1 MPVMT
6 SVPFIYRFR
15 DALATLPSMLILA
28 ILIFAGIQKAVKI
41 QPHVD
46 DSLVQIALTEPEP
59 PAPPIAVPT
68 PPIPVPRQEAKPQPV
83 AKPTPQPPPRPTPPQ
98 TVTATPVSNRPN
110 ADVAAPTP
118 PKAIAAPIATPTPP
132 QEAPPPTPAPAAK
145 PNNANIEASYISKL
159 RAHLNSIKRYPTG
172 REASQ
177 QRPQGKVKVW
187 FVLNRDGTLVE
198 QGIDESSNS
207 MLLDEAARKTIN
219 RATFTAFPESSWV
232 GETTHRF
239 SAELEFIPGAG

>member
-1 MPVMT
+1 MP
-6 SVPFIYRFR
+6 FFFRFR
-15 DALATLPSMLILA
+15 DALATLPSALILA

-59 PAPPIAVPT
+59 PVTAPT
-68 PPIPVPRQEAKPQPV
+68 PPVPVPPQEVKSKPQPV
-83 AKPTPQPPPRPTPPQ
+83 AKPTQQQPPRPSPPQ
-98 TVTATPVSNRPN
+98 AVTATPVSNTPN
-110 ADVAAPTP
+110 PEVTAPTP
-118 PKAIAAPIATPTPP
+118 PKAIAAPIAAPTPP
-132 QEAPPPTPAPAAK
+132 QETPPPAPAAK
-145 PNNANIEASYISKL
+145 PNNASIEASYISKL

-187 FVLNRDGTLVE
+187 FVLNRDGTLVD

-219 RATFTAFPESSWV
+219 RATFTAFPESSWT
-232 GETTHRF
+232 GEATHRF

>member
-1 MPVMT
+1 MQAMMNMP
-6 SVPFIYRFR
+6 FFYRFR
-15 DALATLPSMLILA
+15 DALATLPSALILA

-41 QPHVD
+41 QPHSD

-59 PAPPIAVPT
+59 PVTAPT
-68 PPIPVPRQEAKPQPV
+68 PPAPVPQEAKPQPV
-83 AKPTPQPPPRPTPPQ
+83 AKPTQPPRPSPPQ
-98 TVTATPVSNRPN
+98 TVTATPVSNTPSPE
-110 ADVAAPTP
+110 VAAPTP
-118 PKAIAAPIATPTPP
+118 PKAIAAPIAAPTPP
-132 QEAPPPTPAPAAK
+132 QETPPPAPAAK
-145 PNNANIEASYISKL
+145 PNNASIEASYISKL

-219 RATFTAFPESSWV
+219 RATFTAFPESSWA
-232 GETTHRF
+232 GEATHRF

>member
-1 MPVMT
+1 MQAIMTMP
-6 SVPFIYRFR
+6 FFYRFR
-15 DALATLPSMLILA
+15 DALATLPAIVILA

-41 QPHVD
+41 QPHTD

-59 PAPPIAVPT
+59 P
-68 PPIPVPRQEAKPQPV
+68 
-83 AKPTPQPPPRPTPPQ
+83 
-98 TVTATPVSNRPN
+98 
-110 ADVAAPTP
+110 VAAPTP
-118 PKAIAAPIATPTPP
+118 PTPTPP
-132 QEAPPPTPAPAAK
+132 QVVKPLPVPAVQPIQNRQPTPATPQPTVSATPVSNSPSAEVAAPPAAPKAVAAPAPIAPPAPEPAPPVTK
-145 PNNANIEASYISKL
+145 PNNAGVEAGYIAKL

-219 RATFTAFPESSWV
+219 RATFSAFPESSWV
-232 GETTHRF
+232 GEASHRF

>member
-1 MPVMT
+1 MQATMNMP
-6 SVPFIYRFR
+6 FFFRFR
-15 DALATLPSMLILA
+15 DALATLPSALILA

-59 PAPPIAVPT
+59 PVTAPT
-68 PPIPVPRQEAKPQPV
+68 PPAPVPPQEVKPQPV
-83 AKPTPQPPPRPTPPQ
+83 AKPTQQQPPRPSPPQ
-98 TVTATPVSNRPN
+98 AVTATPVSNTPN
-110 ADVAAPTP
+110 PEVAAPTP
-118 PKAIAAPIATPTPP
+118 PKAIAAPIAAPAPP
-132 QEAPPPTPAPAAK
+132 QETPPPAPAAK
-145 PNNANIEASYISKL
+145 PNNASIEASYISKL

-187 FVLNRDGTLVE
+187 FVLNRDGTLVD

-219 RATFTAFPESSWV
+219 RATFTAFPESSWA
-232 GETTHRF
+232 GEATHRF

>member
-1 MPVMT
+1 MSMP
-6 SVPFIYRFR
+6 FFYRFR
-15 DALATLPSMLILA
+15 DALATLPSLLILA

-59 PAPPIAVPT
+59 PAPPVVAPT
-68 PPIPVPRQEAKPQPV
+68 PPTPAPLQETKPQPA
-83 AKPTPQPPPRPTPPQ
+83 AKPAPQPPPRPTPPQ
-98 TVTATPVSNRPN
+98 TVTATPVSNTPN
-110 ADVAAPTP
+110 PEVAAPAP
-118 PKAIAAPIATPTPP
+118 PKALAAPVAAPVAP
-132 QEAPPPTPAPAAK
+132 QETPSPAPAAK
-145 PNNANIEASYISKL
+145 PNNASIEASYISKL

-198 QGIDESSNS
+198 QGIEESSNS
-207 MLLDEAARKTIN
+207 MLLDEASRKTIN
-219 RATFTAFPESSWV
+219 RATFTAFPESSWA
-232 GETTHRF
+232 GEATHRF

>member
-1 MPVMT
+1 MNMP
-6 SVPFIYRFR
+6 FFYRFR
-15 DALATLPSMLILA
+15 DALATLPSALILA

-41 QPHVD
+41 QPHSD

-59 PAPPIAVPT
+59 PVTAPT
-68 PPIPVPRQEAKPQPV
+68 PPAPVPQEAKPQPV
-83 AKPTPQPPPRPTPPQ
+83 AKPTQPPRPSPPQ
-98 TVTATPVSNRPN
+98 TVTATPVSNTPSPE
-110 ADVAAPTP
+110 VAAPTP
-118 PKAIAAPIATPTPP
+118 PKAIAAPIAAPAPP
-132 QEAPPPTPAPAAK
+132 QETPPPAPAAK
-145 PNNANIEASYISKL
+145 PNNASIEASYISKL

-219 RATFTAFPESSWV
+219 RATFTAFPESSWA
-232 GETTHRF
+232 GEATHRF

>member
-1 MPVMT
+1 MQATMNMP
-6 SVPFIYRFR
+6 FFYRFR
-15 DALATLPSMLILA
+15 DALATLPSVLILA
-28 ILIFAGIQKAVKI
+28 ILVFAGIQKAVKI
-41 QPHVD
+41 QSHAD
-46 DSLVQIALTEPEP
+46 DSLVQIALMEPEP
-59 PAPPIAVPT
+59 PVVAPT
-68 PPIPVPRQEAKPQPV
+68 PPTPAPPQEVKPQPV
-83 AKPTPQPPPRPTPPQ
+83 AKPTSQQPPRPAPPQ
-98 TVTATPVSNRPN
+98 TVTATPVSSTPS
-110 ADVAAPTP
+110 AEVAAPTP
-118 PKAIAAPIATPTPP
+118 PKAIAAPIAAPAAPP
-132 QEAPPPTPAPAAK
+132 QETPPPAPVAK
-145 PNNANIEASYISKL
+145 PNNASIEASYISKL

-219 RATFTAFPESSWV
+219 RATFTAFPESSWA
-232 GETTHRF
+232 GEATHRF

>member
-1 MPVMT
+1 MNMP
-6 SVPFIYRFR
+6 FFYRFR
-15 DALATLPSMLILA
+15 DALATLPSALILA
-28 ILIFAGIQKAVKI
+28 ILIFAGIQKAVQI
-41 QPHVD
+41 QPHAD

-59 PAPPIAVPT
+59 PVTAPT
-68 PPIPVPRQEAKPQPV
+68 PPEPVPPQETKPQPV
-83 AKPTPQPPPRPTPPQ
+83 AKPVQPVAKTPPPPAPPQ
-98 TVTATPVSNRPN
+98 TVTATPVSNVPS
-110 ADVAAPTP
+110 AEVAAPPP
-118 PKAIAAPIATPTPP
+118 PKAIAAPIAAPVPP
-132 QEAPPPTPAPAAK
+132 QETPPPAPAAK
-145 PNNANIEASYISKL
+145 PNNASIEASYISKL

-219 RATFTAFPESSWV
+219 RATFTAFPESSWA
-232 GETTHRF
+232 GEATHRF

>member
-1 MPVMT
+1 MP
-6 SVPFIYRFR
+6 FFFRFR
-15 DALATLPSMLILA
+15 DALATLPSALILA

-59 PAPPIAVPT
+59 PVTAPT
-68 PPIPVPRQEAKPQPV
+68 PPAPVPLQEVKPQPV
-83 AKPTPQPPPRPTPPQ
+83 AKPTQQQSPRPSPPQ
-98 TVTATPVSNRPN
+98 AVTATPVSNTPN
-110 ADVAAPTP
+110 PEVAASTP
-118 PKAIAAPIATPTPP
+118 PKAIAAPIAAPAPP
-132 QEAPPPTPAPAAK
+132 QETPPPAPAAK
-145 PNNANIEASYISKL
+145 PNNASIEASYISKL

-219 RATFTAFPESSWV
+219 RATFTAFPESSWA
-232 GETTHRF
+232 GEATHRF

>member
-1 MPVMT
+1 MHAMMRMPF
-6 SVPFIYRFR
+6 SYRFR
-15 DALATLPSMLILA
+15 DALATLPSVLILA
-28 ILIFAGIQKAVKI
+28 ILVFAGIQKAVKI
-41 QPHVD
+41 QPHID

-59 PAPPIAVPT
+59 PAPPVVAPT
-68 PPIPVPRQEAKPQPV
+68 PPTPVPPQEAKPQPA
-83 AKPTPQPPPRPTPPQ
+83 AKPTPQPPQRPTPPQ
-98 TVTATPVSNRPN
+98 TVTATPVSNTPN
-110 ADVAAPTP
+110 ADVAAAAP
-118 PKAIAAPIATPTPP
+118 PKAIAAPIAAPVAAPP
-132 QEAPPPTPAPAAK
+132 QEAPPPAAK
-145 PNNANIEASYISKL
+145 PNNASIEASYIGKL

-187 FVLNRDGTLVE
+187 FVLNRDGMLVE

-219 RATFTAFPESSWV
+219 RATFTAFPESSWA
-232 GETTHRF
+232 GEATHRF

>member
-1 MPVMT
+1 MT
-6 SVPFIYRFR
+6 TTPFFYRFR
-15 DALATLPSMLILA
+15 DALATLPSILILA

-41 QPHVD
+41 QPHND

-59 PAPPIAVPT
+59 PAPPVAVPT
-68 PPIPVPRQEAKPQPV
+68 PPVLPQVVKPVTSPVQPV
-83 AKPTPQPPPRPTPPQ
+83 RQPPPLPTPPQ
-98 TVTATPVSNRPN
+98 AVTPTAVSNTPSPELAAAPPKPAATPP
-110 ADVAAPTP
+110 AAPATTP
-118 PKAIAAPIATPTPP
+118 AP
-132 QEAPPPTPAPAAK
+132 EAPPPAAVAK
-145 PNNANIEASYISKL
+145 PNNASIEASYISKV

-198 QGIDESSNS
+198 QGIEESSNS

-219 RATFTAFPESSWV
+219 RATFTAFPESSWS

>member
-1 MPVMT
+1 MQAMMSMP
-6 SVPFIYRFR
+6 FFYRFR
-15 DALATLPSMLILA
+15 DALATLPSVLILA

-41 QPHVD
+41 QPHID
-46 DSLVQIALTEPEP
+46 DSLVQIALAEPEP
-59 PAPPIAVPT
+59 PTPPAAAPAPPT
-68 PPIPVPRQEAKPQPV
+68 PVAPQEAKPQAA
-83 AKPTPQPPPRPTPPQ
+83 AKPAPQPPPRPTPPQ
-98 TVTATPVSNRPN
+98 TVTATPLSNTPN
-110 ADVAAPTP
+110 PEVAAPAP
-118 PKAIAAPIATPTPP
+118 PKAVAAPIATPAAPP
-132 QEAPPPTPAPAAK
+132 QEMPPPAPAAK
-145 PNNANIEASYISKL
+145 PNNASIEASYISKL

-219 RATFTAFPESSWV
+219 RATFTAFPESSWA
-232 GETTHRF
+232 GEATHRF

>member
-1 MPVMT
+1 MQATMTMP
-6 SVPFIYRFR
+6 FFYRFR
-15 DALATLPSMLILA
+15 DALATLPSVLILA

-41 QPHVD
+41 QPRID
-46 DSLVQIALTEPEP
+46 DSLVQIALMEPEP
-59 PAPPIAVPT
+59 PVTAPT
-68 PPIPVPRQEAKPQPV
+68 PPVPAPPQEARPQPLAKPVPPV
-83 AKPTPQPPPRPTPPQ
+83 ATPPRPTPPQ
-98 TVTATPVSNRPN
+98 AVTATPVSNAPN
-110 ADVAAPTP
+110 AELAAPA
-118 PKAIAAPIATPTPP
+118 PKAIAAPIAAPVAPP
-132 QEAPPPTPAPAAK
+132 QEIPPPAPVAK

-219 RATFTAFPESSWV
+219 RATFTAFPESSWA
-232 GETTHRF
+232 GEATHRF

>member
-1 MPVMT
+1 MSMP
-6 SVPFIYRFR
+6 FFYRFR
-15 DALATLPSMLILA
+15 DALAILPSVLILA

-46 DSLVQIALTEPEP
+46 DSLVQIALTEP
-59 PAPPIAVPT
+59 APPVAAPT
-68 PPIPVPRQEAKPQPV
+68 PPTPVAPQEIKPQAV
-83 AKPTPQPPPRPTPPQ
+83 AKPTPQPTPRPTPPQ
-98 TVTATPVSNRPN
+98 TVTATPVSNTPN
-110 ADVAAPTP
+110 PEVAAPAP
-118 PKAIAAPIATPTPP
+118 PKTVAGPIAAPVAPP
-132 QEAPPPTPAPAAK
+132 QETPPPAPAAK
-145 PNNANIEASYISKL
+145 PNNAGIEASYISKL

-198 QGIDESSNS
+198 QGIAESSNS

-219 RATFTAFPESSWV
+219 RATFTAFPESSWA
-232 GETTHRF
+232 GEATHRF

>member
-1 MPVMT
+1 MQAIMTMP
-6 SVPFIYRFR
+6 FFYRFR
-15 DALATLPSMLILA
+15 DALATLPSIIILA

-41 QPHVD
+41 QPHAD

-59 PAPPIAVPT
+59 PAPPVTTPAPPTPT
-68 PPIPVPRQEAKPQPV
+68 PPQV
-83 AKPTPQPPPRPTPPQ
+83 AKPLPVPVMQPIRQPTPPQ
-98 TVTATPVSNRPN
+98 TVSATPLSNNPS
-110 ADVAAPTP
+110 AEVAAPPAP
-118 PKAIAAPIATPTPP
+118 PKAVAAPAAV
-132 QEAPPPTPAPAAK
+132 APPAPEPAPPVAK
-145 PNNANIEASYISKL
+145 PNNASIEAGYIAKL

-198 QGIDESSNS
+198 QGIEESANS

-219 RATFTAFPESSWV
+219 RATFSAFPESSWA
-232 GETTHRF
+232 GEATHRF

>member
-1 MPVMT
+1 MQATMNMP
-6 SVPFIYRFR
+6 FFFRFR
-15 DALATLPSMLILA
+15 DALATLPSALILA

-59 PAPPIAVPT
+59 PVTAPT
-68 PPIPVPRQEAKPQPV
+68 PPAPVPLQEVKPQPV
-83 AKPTPQPPPRPTPPQ
+83 AKPTQQQSPRPSPPQ
-98 TVTATPVSNRPN
+98 AVTATPVSNTPN
-110 ADVAAPTP
+110 PEVAASTP
-118 PKAIAAPIATPTPP
+118 PKAIAAPIAAPAPP
-132 QEAPPPTPAPAAK
+132 QETPPPAPAAK
-145 PNNANIEASYISKL
+145 PNNASIEASYISKL

-219 RATFTAFPESSWV
+219 RATFTAFPESSWA
-232 GETTHRF
+232 GEATHRF

>member
-1 MPVMT
+1 MQAIMNT
-6 SVPFIYRFR
+6 PFLYRFR
-15 DALATLPSMLILA
+15 DALATLPSIVILS

-41 QPHVD
+41 QQHAD

-59 PAPPIAVPT
+59 PAPPVATPT
-68 PPIPVPRQEAKPQPV
+68 PPIP
-83 AKPTPQPPPRPTPPQ
+83 TPPQ
-98 TVTATPVSNRPN
+98 VVKPLPVPVAQPVTSRQPMPAQTVSATPVSNSPSTE
-110 ADVAAPTP
+110 VAAPP
-118 PKAIAAPIATPTPP
+118 AAPKAVTAP
-132 QEAPPPTPAPAAK
+132 APAPVAPPTPEPAPPAVK
-145 PNNANIEASYISKL
+145 PNNASIEAGYISKL

-187 FVLNRDGTLVE
+187 FVLNRDGALVE
-198 QGIDESSNS
+198 QGIEESSNS

-219 RATFTAFPESSWV
+219 RATFSAFPESSWA
-232 GETTHRF
+232 GEANHRF

>member
-1 MPVMT
+1 MP
-6 SVPFIYRFR
+6 FFFRFR
-15 DALATLPSMLILA
+15 DALATLPSALILA

-41 QPHVD
+41 QPRVD

-59 PAPPIAVPT
+59 PVTVPT
-68 PPIPVPRQEAKPQPV
+68 PPVPVPLQEVKPQPV
-83 AKPTPQPPPRPTPPQ
+83 TKQVQPVAKTPPPPAPPQ
-98 TVTATPVSNRPN
+98 TVTATPVSSAPS
-110 ADVAAPTP
+110 AEVAAPTP
-118 PKAIAAPIATPTPP
+118 PKAIAAPVAAPQETPP
-132 QEAPPPTPAPAAK
+132 PAPAAK
-145 PNNANIEASYISKL
+145 PNNASIEASYISKL

-187 FVLNRDGTLVE
+187 FVLNRDGTLVD

-219 RATFTAFPESSWV
+219 RATFTAFPESSWA
-232 GETTHRF
+232 GEATHRF

>member
-1 MPVMT
+1 MNMP
-6 SVPFIYRFR
+6 FFFRFR
-15 DALATLPSMLILA
+15 DALATLPSALILA

-46 DSLVQIALTEPEP
+46 DSLVQIASTEPEP
-59 PAPPIAVPT
+59 PVTAPT
-68 PPIPVPRQEAKPQPV
+68 PPAPVPLQEVKPQPV
-83 AKPTPQPPPRPTPPQ
+83 TKPVQPVAKTPPPPAPPQ
-98 TVTATPVSNRPN
+98 TVTATPVSSAPS
-110 ADVAAPTP
+110 AEVAAPTP
-118 PKAIAAPIATPTPP
+118 PKAIAAPVAAPQETPP
-132 QEAPPPTPAPAAK
+132 PAPAAK
-145 PNNANIEASYISKL
+145 PNNASIEASYISKL

-187 FVLNRDGTLVE
+187 FVLNRDGTLVD

-219 RATFTAFPESSWV
+219 RATFTGFPESSWA
-232 GETTHRF
+232 GEATHRF

>member
-1 MPVMT
+1 MQAIMNT
-6 SVPFIYRFR
+6 PFLYRFR
-15 DALATLPSMLILA
+15 DALATLPSIVILA

-41 QPHVD
+41 QQHAD

-59 PAPPIAVPT
+59 PAPPVATPT
-68 PPIPVPRQEAKPQPV
+68 PPIP
-83 AKPTPQPPPRPTPPQ
+83 TPPQ
-98 TVTATPVSNRPN
+98 VVKPLPVPVAQPVTNRQPTPAQTMSATPVSNSPS
-110 ADVAAPTP
+110 AEVAAPP
-118 PKAIAAPIATPTPP
+118 AAPKAVTAP
-132 QEAPPPTPAPAAK
+132 APAPVAPPTPEPAPPAVK
-145 PNNANIEASYISKL
+145 PNNASIEAGYISKL

-187 FVLNRDGTLVE
+187 FVLNRDGALVE
-198 QGIDESSNS
+198 QGIEESSNS

-219 RATFTAFPESSWV
+219 RATFSAFPESSWV
-232 GETTHRF
+232 GEANHRF